1 MRKIA
6 NGVTFRGKYIRI
18 ICIYKCKP
26 IHAFKKIVW
35 SSLVISCLR
44 GREGARG
51 IYLSRVR
58 MVMDASIDQL
68 LVRPIQILN

>member
-18 ICIYKCKP
+18 ICIYN
-26 IHAFKKIVW
+26 HAFKKIVW